1 MKSSDKLLSGGK
13 AWWEMKSLNEDI
25 KNGNFK
31 HIYLLY
37 GEEAYLK
44 RSYKGKLKNAMVGSE
59 DTMNYNYFT
68 GKGISIPELIDI
80 AETMPFF
87 ADRRLLIV
95 EDSGFFKSA
104 NELGDYV
111 KELPETTYMVFVES
125 EVDKRNKLYK
135 AVKDKGR
142 VIEFARQDEK
152 TLTAWVLSKLK
163 AEQKNITRTALAL
176 FFTKT
181 GDDMELIEKE
191 LEKLVCY
198 CYKQDS
204 ITEKEVEEVCT
215 ITITNRI
222 FDMIS
227 AIGEKKQEQ
236 ALNLYYDLLALKE
249 PPMRILFLIV
259 RQFNLLLQVKEL
271 RKLGMPNGEIAKN
284 TSLAPFLVGKYL
296 SQATRFEKQQL
307 RAALEDCI
315 DTEEAVKQ
323 GKLNDKIGVEM
334 LIVKYSGN

>member
-1 MKSSDKLLSGGK
+1 MNDKMAGK

-25 KNGNFK
+25 KNSNFK

-44 RSYKGKLKNAMVGSE
+44 RSYKGKLKDAMVGSE

-87 ADRRLLIV
+87 AGRRLLIV

-111 KELPETTYMVFVES
+111 KELPETTYIVFIES

-163 AEQKNITRTALAL
+163 AEKKNITKAALAL

-191 LEKLVCY
+191 LEKLVCF
-198 CYKQDS
+198 CYGQDS

-215 ITITNRI
+215 VTITNRI

-271 RKLGMPNGEIAKN
+271 KKLGMPNGEIAKN

>member
-1 MKSSDKLLSGGK
+1 
-13 AWWEMKSLNEDI
+13 MKSLNEDM
-25 KNGNFK
+25 KNGNYK
-31 HIYLLY
+31 QIYLLY

-44 RSYKGKLKNAMVGSE
+44 RSYKGKLKDAMVGSE

-87 ADRRLLIV
+87 AGRRLLIV

-111 KELPETTYMVFVES
+111 KELPETTYIVFIES

-163 AEQKNITRTALAL
+163 AEKKNITKAALAL

-191 LEKLVCY
+191 LEKLVCF
-198 CYKQDS
+198 CYGQDS

-215 ITITNRI
+215 VTITNRI

-271 RKLGMPNGEIAKN
+271 KKLGMPNGEIAKN

>member
-1 MKSSDKLLSGGK
+1 
-13 AWWEMKSLNEDI
+13 MKSLNEDM
-25 KNGNFK
+25 KNGNYK
-31 HIYLLY
+31 QIYLLY

-44 RSYKGKLKNAMVGSE
+44 RSYKEKMKNAMVGKE
-59 DTMNYNYFT
+59 DTMNYNYFV
-68 GKGISIPELIDI
+68 GKGISIPEIIDI

-95 EDSGFFKSA
+95 ENSGFFKSA

-111 KELPETTYMVFVES
+111 KELPETTYFIFVET

-142 VIEFARQDEK
+142 VIELTRQDEK

-163 AEQKNITRTALAL
+163 AEKKNITKAALEL

-191 LEKLVCY
+191 LEKLISY
-198 CYKQDS
+198 CMEMDS
-204 ITEKEVEEVCT
+204 ITPKEVEEVCT

-227 AIGEKKQEQ
+227 AIGERKQQ
-236 ALNLYYDLLALKE
+236 KALSLYYDLLALKE

-271 RKLGMPNGEIAKN
+271 RRLGMPNGEIAKK

-296 SQATRFEKQQL
+296 SQAGKFERTQL
-307 RAALEDCI
+307 RQALEDCI

-334 LIVKYSGN
+334 LVVKYSGN

>member
-1 MKSSDKLLSGGK
+1 
-13 AWWEMKSLNEDI
+13 MKSLNEDM
-25 KNGNFK
+25 KNGNYK
-31 HIYLLY
+31 QIYLLY

-44 RSYKGKLKNAMVGSE
+44 RSYKEKMKNAMVGKE
-59 DTMNYNYFT
+59 DTMNYNYFV
-68 GKGISIPELIDI
+68 GKGISIPEIIDI

-95 EDSGFFKSA
+95 ENSGFFKSA

-111 KELPETTYMVFVES
+111 KELPETTYFIFVET

-142 VIEFARQDEK
+142 VIELTRQDEK

-163 AEQKNITRTALAL
+163 AEKKNITKAALEL

-191 LEKLVCY
+191 LEKLISY
-198 CYKQDS
+198 CMEMDS
-204 ITEKEVEEVCT
+204 ITPKEVEEVCT

-227 AIGEKKQEQ
+227 AIGERKQQ
-236 ALNLYYDLLALKE
+236 KALSLYYDLLALKE

-271 RKLGMPNGEIAKN
+271 RRLGMPNGEIAKK

-296 SQATRFEKQQL
+296 SQAGKFERTQL
-307 RAALEDCI
+307 RQALEDCI

>member
-1 MKSSDKLLSGGK
+1 
-13 AWWEMKSLNEDI
+13 MKSLNEDM
-25 KNGNFK
+25 KNGNYK
-31 HIYLLY
+31 QIYLLY

-44 RSYKGKLKNAMVGSE
+44 RSYKEKMKNAMVGKE
-59 DTMNYNYFT
+59 DTMNYNYFV
-68 GKGISIPELIDI
+68 GKGISIPEIIDI

-95 EDSGFFKSA
+95 ENSGFFKSA

-111 KELPETTYMVFVES
+111 KELPETTYFIFVET
-125 EVDKRNKLYK
+125 EVDKRNKLFK

-142 VIEFARQDEK
+142 VIELTRQDEK

-163 AEQKNITRTALAL
+163 AEKKNITKAALEL

-191 LEKLVCY
+191 LEKLISY
-198 CYKQDS
+198 CMEMDS
-204 ITEKEVEEVCT
+204 ITPKEVEEVCT

-227 AIGEKKQEQ
+227 AIGERKQQ
-236 ALNLYYDLLALKE
+236 KALSLYYDLLALKE

-271 RKLGMPNGEIAKN
+271 RRLGMPNGEIAKK

-296 SQATRFEKQQL
+296 SQAGKFERTQL
-307 RAALEDCI
+307 RQALEDCI

-334 LIVKYSGN
+334 LIVQYSGN